1 MSAGVEGRHL
11 PSHLLDVWGRAE
23 LDAVEGGAFIA
34 TARPSLSLSLGS
46 HSFHGLAHGLLVPQE
61 AHGLG
66 GLQRLVQ
73 LVHNGDPRGQV
84 QLHDGL
90 VRHP

>member
-1 MSAGVEGRHL
+1 MSAEVGGGL
-11 PSHLLDVWGRAE
+11 QPSHLPDVWGHAE
-23 LDAVEGGAFIA
+23 LDAVEGGTFIA
-34 TARPSLSLSLGS
+34 STRPSLSLSLGS
-46 HSFHGLAHGLLVPQE
+46 HSFHGLAHSLLVPQE

-90 VRHP
+90 V

>member
-1 MSAGVEGRHL
+1 MSGC
-11 PSHLLDVWGRAE
+11 AE
-23 LDAVEGGAFIA
+23 LEAVEEGAFIA
-34 TARPSLSLSLGS
+34 RARPSLGLSLGG
-46 HSFHGLAHGLLVPQE
+46 HSFHGLPHGLLIPQE
-61 AHGLG
+61 THGLG

-73 LVHNGDPRGQV
+73 LVHDGDPRGQV